1 MIVNRVSTEQIAK
14 NVANN
19 KKCINADFKQ
29 IFDDEQ
35 LRFSKH
41 ANERLKDRKIELS
54 GKDINNLE
62 SAVKKAGE
70 KGIHTSLVLMN
81 NRVFIVNVKSGMVI
95 TATDKSNLKENIF
108 TNIDGAVIV

>member
-1 MIVNRVSTEQIAK
+1 MIVSRVSTEQIAK

-41 ANERLKDRKIELS
+41 ANSSIFLSCKRAFERQK
-54 GKDINNLE
+54 N
-62 SAVKKAGE
+62 
-70 KGIHTSLVLMN
+70 
-81 NRVFIVNVKSGMVI
+81 
-95 TATDKSNLKENIF
+95 
-108 TNIDGAVIV
+108 